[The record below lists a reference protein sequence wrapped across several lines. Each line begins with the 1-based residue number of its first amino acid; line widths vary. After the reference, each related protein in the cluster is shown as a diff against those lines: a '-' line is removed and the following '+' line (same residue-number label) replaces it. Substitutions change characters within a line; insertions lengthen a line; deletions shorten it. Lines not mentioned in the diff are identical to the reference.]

1 MSVAHFPRVM
11 VADHYDDTRSLLKF
25 WLEAKGCRV
34 VEALN
39 GQEAVELI
47 KKDCPDLVL
56 MNLRMPVL
64 DGLDAT
70 RRIRAQPEECNVP
83 IAAISTYP
91 TVKERDAALAA
102 GCNWFIS
109 DPTDFDKLSDLLR
122 TLQPG
127 ANAPPVAGD
136 ECGRVSYTY

>member
-1 MSVAHFPRVM
+1 MSVAHFPHVM
-11 VADHYDDTRSLLKF
+11 VADHYNDTRSLLKF
-25 WLEAKGCRV
+25 WLETKGCRV
-34 VEALN
+34 VEAMN

-70 RRIRAQPEECNVP
+70 RRIREQLEECHVP

-91 TVKERDAALAA
+91 SAKERAAALAA

-109 DPTDFDKLSDLLR
+109 DPTDFDKLSELLR
-122 TLQPG
+122 TLQFG
-127 ANAPPVAGD
+127 ANAPPVAGNK
-136 ECGRVSYTY
+136 

>member
-1 MSVAHFPRVM
+1 M
-11 VADHYDDTRSLLKF
+11 VADYYNDTRSLLKF
-25 WLEAKGCRV
+25 WLETKGCRV
-34 VEALN
+34 VEAVN

-47 KKDCPDLVL
+47 REECPDLVL

-70 RRIRAQPEECNVP
+70 RRIREQAEECNVP
-83 IAAISTYP
+83 IAAISTYAS
-91 TVKERDAALAA
+91 VKERAAALAA

-109 DPTDFDKLSDLLR
+109 DPADFDSLSDLLR

-127 ANAPPVAGD
+127 AHAPTIEGTSDA
-136 ECGRVSYTY
+136 E